1 MLRHYFVFLCV
12 FIFGNLAS
20 AQYDA
25 SLVKTTTL
33 VYEGDEFQVIQL
45 SRSKDRIKVK
55 YFAAKDFVNNKSI
68 YQRFNEWK
76 MGRNVVLFS
85 SGTYMDDYSPYAKPV
100 GLTMDQ
106 GVMVNER
113 LETNRLDALVI
124 VYATGGIV
132 VTNLKDGNL
141 NYINQGSKV
150 SANLNNSLQ
159 RAGFINWAK
168 ENAATVFQTHL
179 LVYDNTLKLTDPL
192 YSNCTSCKEKRERRF
207 LAAVKDSEGKIY
219 HVIVN
224 NLNQSNSLY
233 QATQKTLKYLN
244 EMEDFQVVFMI
255 NLDTGA
261 QDVFQFY
268 KNNGSPHPIL
278 KGTKDLA
285 TAVNLLVYYFQ

>member
-1 MLRHYFVFLCV
+1 MLRHCFVFICV
-12 FIFGNLAS
+12 FIFGNSAS

-25 SLVKTTTL
+25 ALVKTTTL
-33 VYEGDEFQVIQL
+33 EYEGDEFQVIQL
-45 SRSKDRIKVK
+45 SRANNRIKVK

-68 YQRFNEWK
+68 IQRFNDWK
-76 MGRNVVLFS
+76 MGRNVVLYS
-85 SGTYMDDYSPYAKPV
+85 SGTYMDDYNSNAKPV

-192 YSNCTSCKEKRERRF
+192 YSNCTTCKQKRERRF
-207 LAAVKDSEGKIY
+207 LAAVKDSEGNIY

-224 NLNQSNSLY
+224 NLNHSNSLY

-244 EMEDFQVVFMI
+244 ERKDFQVVFMI

-268 KNNGSPHPIL
+268 ESKGTPHPKL
-278 KGTKDLA
+278 KGPTDIKI
-285 TAVNLLVYYFQ
+285 AVNLLVYYFQ